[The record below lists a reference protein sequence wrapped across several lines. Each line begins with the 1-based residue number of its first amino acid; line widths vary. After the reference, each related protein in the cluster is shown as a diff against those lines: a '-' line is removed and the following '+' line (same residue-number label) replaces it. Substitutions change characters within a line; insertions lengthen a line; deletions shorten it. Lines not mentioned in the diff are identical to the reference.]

1 MNTPEKLLENYKK
14 GQRHLQQFWELL
26 RNNTIMNLSETNQMF
41 NEIPWLQLV
50 KEPRIR
56 DLVQIK
62 ESSPIVTWKVGQ
74 IIEMSENL
82 DI

>member
-1 MNTPEKLLENYKK
+1 
-14 GQRHLQQFWELL
+14 
-26 RNNTIMNLSETNQMF
+26 MNLSETNQMF
-41 NEIPWLQLV
+41 NENPWLQLV